1 MRAVIQRSQAASVSV
16 DDEIVGFI
24 DKGLVVLL
32 GVAPTDTNKEVRW
45 LAEKIANLRIF
56 RDDADKMNR
65 SLLDV
70 DSEILVI
77 SQFTLYGDCSKGRRP
92 NFIKAARPEVAIP
105 LYERFCTELRTLG
118 VSKVATGQFGA
129 MMQVQLINDGPVTFV
144 IDTKE

>member
-16 DDEIVGFI
+16 DGEIVGFI

-129 MMQVQLINDGPVTFV
+129 MMQVQLIN
-144 IDTKE
+144 E

>member
-16 DDEIVGFI
+16 DGEIVGFI

-70 DSEILVI
+70 DSETGNVL
-77 SQFTLYGDCSKGRRP
+77 
-92 NFIKAARPEVAIP
+92 KAKIDYP
-105 LYERFCTELRTLG
+105 LKSYTSPA
-118 VSKVATGQFGA
+118 VS
-129 MMQVQLINDGPVTFV
+129 P
-144 IDTKE
+144 